1 MVKALLDTSVIV
13 DMLRGYPPAQS
24 WYLEQDNLG
33 VCQAVWLEIIEG
45 NTDNRSRRD
54 ALRLLK
60 RFELVE
66 VTTHD
71 VAWAVEKLLIFNLS
85 HNIDGYDCM
94 IAAVAHR
101 LHLPLYTRNM
111 KHFAPLVG
119 KLAIK
124 PY

>member
-24 WYLEQDNLG
+24 WYLEQNDLG
-33 VCQAVWLEIIEG
+33 VCQAVWLEVIEG
-45 NTDNRSRRD
+45 NIDSHSRRD

-60 RFELVE
+60 RFELIAI
-66 VTTHD
+66 TSDDMT
-71 VAWAVEKLLIFNLS
+71 WAVEKLLIFNLS

-94 IAAVAHR
+94 IAAATQR
-101 LHLPLYTRNM
+101 LQLPLYTRNL
-111 KHFAPLVG
+111 KHFEPLIGV
-119 KLAIK
+119 LAVR